1 MMHPWCTMMHRT
13 EKIWK
18 DDRKIR
24 CGERWRELSTP
35 RQISA
40 IQRFRELW
48 ISFFSKFLEF
58 PSNSLHFLVA
68 VMVAMWILRC
78 EVKRTIAARRLK
90 DAKAR
95 SDKISACPWAAHVS
109 SMCHPCVIHVQR
121 IESYRVHDPCRWREL
136 LIWRRFGAILWWR
149 YSVKDF
155 SSKAEESINRLTE
168 DRKDSLFE
176 INSEGVFLIFSGSIS
191 KEKRCIW
198 LIHIDPLK
206 KCSAF
211 LSKYFWISP
220 SKAVSECILSWL
232 VNAL

>member
-1 MMHPWCTMMHRT
+1 MHHDAPCTGQKRWQKDKMRRKMERT
-13 EKIWK
+13 FKH
-18 DDRKIR
+18 
-24 CGERWRELSTP
+24 
-35 RQISA
+35 SA
-40 IQRFRELW
+40 ANICNPEIQRIVDFVFCC
-48 ISFFSKFLEF
+48 SSKFLQIPYIFWLPWWLPCGFSVARWSVLLLRDGSKMQRLDQTRF
-58 PSNSLHFLVA
+58 PRAHGLPMGHPCV
-68 VMVAMWILRC
+68 I
-78 EVKRTIAARRLK
+78 
-90 DAKAR
+90 
-95 SDKISACPWAAHVS
+95 HVS

-136 LIWRRFGAILWWR
+136 LIWRRFGAILFTEWR

-206 KCSAF
+206 KMQRFSFEIF
-211 LSKYFWISP
+211 LNISIK
-220 SKAVSECILSWL
+220 SCVWMY
-232 VNAL
+232 VD

>member
-48 ISFFSKFLEF
+48 ISFFSKFLEI

-109 SMCHPCVIHVQR
+109 SMCHPCVIHVSSMFNASSR
-121 IESYRVHDPCRWREL
+121 IESMIHADGESCW
-136 LIWRRFGAILWWR
+136 FGADLVRFCGGGTLWKI
-149 YSVKDF
+149 S
-155 SSKAEESINRLTE
+155 
-168 DRKDSLFE
+168 DRKQRKASTDSRKTE
-176 INSEGVFLIFSGSIS
+176 
-191 KEKRCIW
+191 RT
-198 LIHIDPLK
+198 
-206 KCSAF
+206 AF
-211 LSKYFWISP
+211 LRSILKGYFWFSVGQFRKK
-220 SKAVSECILSWL
+220 SAAFDWSTLTRWK
-232 VNAL
+232 NAALFFQNIF